1 MSKVNLSKKQNEVVV
16 FDKGPLL
23 VKAAAGSGKT
33 RVHTE
38 RICSLAQKTK
48 RKILAITFTNQ
59 ASEEIRSRLSEIDED
74 LLNKVFVGTFHSFCA
89 MVLENHGASIGL
101 FEMPQVFSDMQ
112 DRLRI
117 LENAIYNTP
126 SLKTKFVMM
135 DNKEKQSLKIKA
147 LDAISWIKRDAVLD
161 DQLEEY
167 LGNDGEDLMSLYFA
181 YRDILGSQNAIDFDD
196 LLWYTYNLFIT
207 SHNIASLYS
216 RSYEYIC
223 VDEAQDLNRVQYF
236 VLHSM
241 TFGRN
246 NNIMLVG
253 DPNQSIYGF
262 NGSSADLMQKD
273 FVKDYS
279 PTIIILSDNYRST
292 KSILQFANKI
302 IPGSASLDNIVLN
315 GICEET
321 QYDTV
326 EQEAESV
333 VKKISNLISLRN
345 CEEIEDVI
353 SYTNFAILARNKYV
367 LQTVENVLSSHNIPY
382 YYKTTSSGIE
392 FNSQSGKAFFL
403 GILVKA
409 NPKDIFHFSQLKDLL
424 ELKSCA
430 QGFNELLHEFPANS
444 IQHAILDC
452 LILLKDNGD
461 NFKICLDHIIKRIE
475 AQDFE
480 DSEEELNNA
489 YEDFTELQ
497 EHWHRYSKSSG
508 ERSLSSFRN
517 AVALGQTSIRRQED
531 GIALSTVHTMK
542 GQEKDIVFLIGMDDQ
557 TFPDYRAIQKG
568 GFEMLQEKNN
578 LYVAVTRAR
587 RYLFISYPLERVM
600 PWGAVKSRQRS
611 RLLP

>member
-16 FDKGPLL
+16 FEKGPLL

-33 RVHTE
+33 RVLTE
-38 RICSLAQKTK
+38 RICTLAQKTK

-74 LLNKVFVGTFHSFCA
+74 LLSKVFVGTFHSFCA

-101 FEMPQVFSDMQ
+101 NEMPQVFSDMQ

-126 SLKTKFVMM
+126 SLKAKFILM
-135 DNKEKQSLKIKA
+135 DNKEKQSLKLKA

-167 LGNDGEDLMSLYFA
+167 LGPDSEALMSLYFA
-181 YRDILGSQNAIDFDD
+181 YRDILSSQNAIDFDD
-196 LLWYTYNLFIT
+196 LLWYAYNLFAT
-207 SHNIASLYS
+207 NHNIAALYS

-236 VLHSM
+236 VLRSM
-241 TFGRN
+241 THDRN

-262 NGSSADLMQKD
+262 NGSSADLMQKN
-273 FVKDYS
+273 FVQDYT
-279 PTIIILSDNYRST
+279 PTIISLSDNYRST
-292 KSILQFANKI
+292 RSILQLANKI
-302 IPGSASLDNIVLN
+302 IPESASLDNIVLN

-321 QYDTV
+321 HYDTV
-326 EQEAESV
+326 EQEANYV
-333 VKKISNLISLRN
+333 VQKISNLISSQN
-345 CEEIEDVI
+345 CDEIEGPI

-367 LQTVENVLSSHNIPY
+367 LQTVENVLSNHNIPY

-392 FNSQSGKAFFL
+392 FNSQSGKVFFL
-403 GILVKA
+403 GMLVKA
-409 NPKDIFHFSQLKDLL
+409 NPKDSFHFSQLKDALNL
-424 ELKSCA
+424 RSDA
-430 QGFNELLHEFPANS
+430 QDFNELLNEFPSNS
-444 IQHAILDC
+444 IQHAILEC

-461 NFKICLDHIIKRIE
+461 NFKTCLDQIIRKIK
-475 AQDFE
+475 AQDFD

-497 EHWHRYSKSSG
+497 KHWHRYSKSQS

-517 AVALGQTSIRRQED
+517 AVALGQTSIRQREE
-531 GIALSTVHTMK
+531 GVALSTVHTMK

-587 RYLFISYPLERVM
+587 RYLFISYPLKRIM

>member
-1 MSKVNLSKKQNEVVV
+1 MSKVNLSKIQKEVV
-16 FDKGPLL
+16 FFEKGSLL

-33 RVHTE
+33 RVLTE

-135 DNKEKQSLKIKA
+135 DNKEKQSLKIRA

-181 YRDILGSQNAIDFDD
+181 YRDILRSQNAIDFDD

-207 SHNIASLYS
+207 NHNIASLYS

-236 VLHSM
+236 VLRSM

-279 PTIIILSDNYRST
+279 PTIIILYDNYRST

-345 CEEIEDVI
+345 CDEIEDVI

-367 LQTVENVLSSHNIPY
+367 LQAVENVLSSHNIPY

-409 NPKDIFHFSQLKDLL
+409 NPKDSFHFSQLKDLL
-424 ELKSCA
+424 ELKSSA
-430 QGFNELLHEFPANS
+430 QSFNELLHEFPANS

-497 EHWHRYSKSSG
+497 EHWHRYSKSSS

-517 AVALGQTSIRRQED
+517 AVALGQTSIRRQEE

>member
-1 MSKVNLSKKQNEVVV
+1 MSKVNLSKKQNEVVA
-16 FDKGPLL
+16 FEKGPLL

-33 RVHTE
+33 RVLTE

-101 FEMPQVFSDMQ
+101 VEMPQVFSDMQ

-126 SLKTKFVMM
+126 SLKAKFVMM

-161 DQLEEY
+161 EQLEEY
-167 LGNDGEDLMSLYFA
+167 LGNDSEDLMSLYFA
-181 YRDILGSQNAIDFDD
+181 YRDLLSSQNAIDFDD

-207 SHNIASLYS
+207 NHNIASLYS

-223 VDEAQDLNRVQYF
+223 IDEAQDLNRVQYF
-236 VLHSM
+236 VLRSM

-262 NGSSADLMQKD
+262 NGSSADLIQKD

-292 KSILQFANKI
+292 KAILQLANKI
-302 IPGSASLDNIVLN
+302 IPESASLDNIILN

-321 QYDTV
+321 PYDTV

-333 VKKISNLISLRN
+333 VQKLSNLISLQN
-345 CEEIEDVI
+345 CDEIEGVI
-353 SYTNFAILARNKYV
+353 SYKNFAILARNKYV
-367 LQTVENVLSSHNIPY
+367 LQTVENELSSHNIPY

-403 GILVKA
+403 GMLVKA
-409 NPKDIFHFSQLKDLL
+409 NPKDNFHFSQLKDLL
-424 ELKSCA
+424 ELKSSS
-430 QGFNELLHEFPANS
+430 QGFNELLHEFPTHS

-452 LILLKDNGD
+452 LILLKDNGE
-461 NFKICLDHIIKRIE
+461 NFRICLNNIIKRIE

-497 EHWHRYSKSSG
+497 KHWLRYSKSQS

-517 AVALGQTSIRRQED
+517 AVALGQTSVRQQEE
-531 GIALSTVHTMK
+531 GVALSTVHTMK

-600 PWGAVKSRQRS
+600 PWGAVKSRLRS